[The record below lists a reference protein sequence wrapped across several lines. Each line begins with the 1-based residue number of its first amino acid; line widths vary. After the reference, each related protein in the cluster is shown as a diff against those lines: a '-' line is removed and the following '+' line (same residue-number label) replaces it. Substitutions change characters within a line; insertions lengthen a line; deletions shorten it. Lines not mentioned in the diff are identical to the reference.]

1 MPRKNLKRYFE
12 ILELDSDASLS
23 EIKNAY
29 VRLKR
34 LYSTDSIVI
43 TPIADEFSKK
53 RRLAVLQQ
61 IEEAYTKL
69 NEVLKDEHQ
78 ESEYLGKSGIASANG
93 AEREEADSVS
103 FSGPVLR
110 QLREKRGIHLYEVA
124 LVTKIRVEI
133 LENIEYERFD
143 ALPQEV
149 YLKGHV
155 SNYASYLS
163 LDPKEVVDDYIN
175 RYKAWKADVKK
186 KA

>member
-1 MPRKNLKRYFE
+1 MSRKNMKRYFE
-12 ILELDSDASLS
+12 ILELDSDASFS
-23 EIKNAY
+23 EVKNAY
-29 VRLKR
+29 LRLKR

-43 TPIADEFSKK
+43 APIADEFSKK
-53 RRLAVLQQ
+53 RRQAVLRQ

-69 NEVLKDEHQ
+69 NEALKDEHGKSAYF
-78 ESEYLGKSGIASANG
+78 EKSGIDSENV
-93 AEREEADSVS
+93 AEGEEVDSLS

-110 QLREKRGIHLYEVA
+110 QIREKKGIHLYEVA

-133 LENIEYERFD
+133 LESIEYERFD
-143 ALPQEV
+143 ALPQQA
-149 YLKGHV
+149 YLKGHA

-163 LDPKEVVDDYIN
+163 LDPKKVADDYIN